1 MCAANATGQSTGK
14 TGFAD
19 IAGTL
24 LVGRRYKGMPYLP
37 LTELLAGVAEEAAEL
52 AQAALKLRR
61 IYDGTNPTPKPIEEA
76 IDAFEE
82 EIADLQ
88 IYLDRITYSRKHVAD
103 VKKIKEERWKTRLSN
118 NNKTEQKFAPNCTN
132 EHDRI

>member
-1 MCAANATGQSTGK
+1 
-14 TGFAD
+14 
-19 IAGTL
+19 
-24 LVGRRYKGMPYLP
+24 MPYLP

-61 IYDGTNPTPKPIEEA
+61 VYDGTNPTPKPIEEA

-103 VKKIKEERWKTRLSN
+103 VKKIKEERWKTRLSK

-132 EHDRI
+132 EHDRM